1 MKPIDFSKKLAE
13 RYSER
18 EAFQLYFI
26 VVEDL
31 FGLTKSQLQGIE
43 KKLSEAQAKQLEE
56 AIDKL
61 NQGIPVQHVTGLA
74 FFYNY
79 LFKVTKDTLVPRP
92 ETEELVQWVL
102 NDAKDGQSVLDIG
115 TGTGCIAI
123 TLKKT
128 KPKLLVTAMDVSE
141 KALSV
146 AKENAITLEAS
157 IDFVEDDILQ
167 PKNTYPVFDHI
178 VSNPPY
184 IPEKDKA
191 YMDNNV
197 LDYDPELALFV
208 PNDDPLRFYK
218 AIEAFSE
225 KHLAP
230 GGKLFL
236 EIHEDL
242 GTETLE
248 LFNQSTWISSEIIKD
263 LSDKNRII
271 IAQKSAE

>member
-1 MKPIDFSKKLAE
+1 MKPIDFSNKLAE

-26 VVEDL
+26 VMEDL
-31 FGLTKSQLQGIE
+31 FGMKKSELQGVE
-43 KKLSEAQAKQLEE
+43 NKLSEDQVKILEE
-56 AIDKL
+56 AIIKL
-61 NQGIPVQHVTGLA
+61 NQGMPVQHVTGLA
-74 FFYNY
+74 FFYHHF
-79 LFKVTKDTLVPRP
+79 FKVTKDTLVPRP

-102 NDAKDGQSVLDIG
+102 HHAEDGQSILDIG

-123 TLKKT
+123 TLKKAHSG
-128 KPKLLVTAMDVSE
+128 LRVSALDVSE
-141 KALSV
+141 KALLI
-146 AKENAITLEAS
+146 ARENAENLKAN
-157 IDFVEDDILQ
+157 IDFIQDDILN
-167 PKNTYPVFDHI
+167 PKKEYPTFDHI

-184 IPEKDKA
+184 IPEKDKEF
-191 YMDNNV
+191 MDSNV

-208 PNDDPLRFYK
+208 PNNDPLKFYK
-218 AIEAFSE
+218 AIEAFSV
-225 KHLAP
+225 KYLAP

-236 EIHEDL
+236 EIHEEL

-248 LFNQSTWISSEIIKD
+248 LFANSPWKSSEIIKD